1 MEEKTVTFLNENR
14 DLVLAEVELFE
25 YKIEK
30 EQRGPFRGKFYLS
43 RPERPYNKD
52 LDELEANY
60 KKYRFLPMFWTI
72 ICIFTAFI
80 LISVLFSIFFANKGL
95 AGSIWWAFV
104 IPAALALG
112 GAVFLSFYRM
122 RQLENFRILIN
133 NQNKEV
139 KQKINEIKQ
148 KH

>member
-25 YKIEK
+25 YKIER

-80 LISVLFSIFFANKGL
+80 LISVLFSIFFAN
-95 AGSIWWAFV
+95 
-104 IPAALALG
+104 
-112 GAVFLSFYRM
+112 
-122 RQLENFRILIN
+122 
-133 NQNKEV
+133 
-139 KQKINEIKQ
+139 
-148 KH
+148 

>member
-25 YKIEK
+25 YKIER

-43 RPERPYNKD
+43 RPERAYNKD

-80 LISVLFSIFFANKGL
+80 LISVLFSIFFVNKSL

-104 IPAALALG
+104 IPAAFALG
-112 GAVFLSFYRM
+112 GSVFLSFYRM